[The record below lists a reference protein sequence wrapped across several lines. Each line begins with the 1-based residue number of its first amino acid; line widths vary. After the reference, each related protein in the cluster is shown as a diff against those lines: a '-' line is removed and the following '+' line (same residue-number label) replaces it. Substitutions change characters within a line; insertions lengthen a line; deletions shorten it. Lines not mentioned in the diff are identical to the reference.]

1 MASRHLNITRGN
13 IVYAEFPEYEGRSHA
28 NRKYNTEF
36 GFLENRPL
44 LVISHPLYIFDTI
57 SVVPLTTRN
66 RPGFKVT
73 IPGRDGINK
82 ESVIEAWSVH
92 TFSASRVVSVE
103 GSIDPYTMEAVTEAL
118 KFHFGMSNI
127 IPPYLDG
134 SRALFKPSVNS
145 VKNGAEIASEYNE
158 LLEGLKAQYELGY
171 KKPVPKKKET
181 TTENEVEVQ
190 ESFPTT
196 EQPQQPAK
204 TKNERKWSSLE
215 QVYEHLTTEDGC
227 KILARTMSN
236 DEFAK
241 KYNTRRT
248 QNDVR
253 SLLLKD
259 WGNADDI
266 NRILKGKIR
275 NWPSLNQY
283 QMIIVAAYLDIAKI
297 EMADKSLL
305 IKYINNVRK
314 RHGIDKTDG
323 RRWRTLKETNKM
335 MSI

>member
-44 LVISHPLYIFDTI
+44 LVISNPLYVFDTI
-57 SVVPLTTRN
+57 SVIPLTTRN

-82 ESVIEAWSVH
+82 ESVIEAWSIH

-103 GSIDPYTMEAVTEAL
+103 GSIDPYTMEAVTEAM
-118 KFHFGMSNI
+118 KFHLGMSNV

-134 SRALFKPSVNS
+134 SRALFKPSINS

-171 KKPVPKKKET
+171 TKPIPKKKET
-181 TTENEVEVQ
+181 PVENEAEGVQ
-190 ESFPTT
+190 ETLPIPEVKPT
-196 EQPQQPAK
+196 K
-204 TKNERKWSSLE
+204 TKNERKWSTLE
-215 QVYEHLTTEDGC
+215 QILEHLTTDDGC
-227 KILARTMSN
+227 KILARTMK
-236 DEFAK
+236 DTEFVK
-241 KYNTRRT
+241 KYNTWRPQGDIRK
-248 QNDVR
+248 
-253 SLLLKD
+253 LLIER
-259 WGNADDI
+259 WGSVDDL
-266 NRILKGKIR
+266 NNVLKGKIR
-275 NWPSLNQY
+275 NWSALNQY
-283 QMIIVAAYLDIAKI
+283 QMIIVAAYTDISKI
-297 EMADKSLL
+297 EMSDKSLL

-314 RHGIDKTDG
+314 RHNIDKTDG
-323 RRWRTLKETNKM
+323 RKWRELKESNKM

>member
-44 LVISHPLYIFDTI
+44 LVISNPLYVFDTI
-57 SVVPLTTRN
+57 SVIPLTTRN

-73 IPGRDGINK
+73 IPGRDGISK
-82 ESVIEAWSVH
+82 ESVIEAWSIH

-103 GSIDPYTMEAVTEAL
+103 GSIDPYTMEAVTEAM
-118 KFHFGMSNI
+118 KFHLGMSNV

-145 VKNGAEIASEYNE
+145 VKDGAEIASEYNE

-181 TTENEVEVQ
+181 AAENEVEVQ
-190 ESFPTT
+190 ESFSTT

-204 TKNERKWSSLE
+204 TKNERKWPTLE
-215 QVYEHLTTEDGC
+215 QVYAHLSTEDGC

-236 DEFAK
+236 AEFAK

-259 WGNADDI
+259 WGNVDDI

-275 NWPSLNQY
+275 NWPSLTQY

-314 RHGIDKTDG
+314 RYGIDKTDG

-335 MSI
+335 LSI